1 METNVGGLNRGME
14 NAETN
19 VGGLNGRMGNTEE
32 EKLEELINQLKLYW
46 LKFKY

>member
-1 METNVGGLNRGME
+1 MG

-19 VGGLNGRMGNTEE
+19 VGGLNGRMGNEE
-32 EKLEELINQLKLYW
+32 DIGNGREKLEELINQLKLYW

>member
-1 METNVGGLNRGME
+1 MG

-19 VGGLNGRMGNTEE
+19 VGGINGRIGNAEANRIGNGR